1 VIAIQ
6 KLGRHVFAVL
16 VCVLFFALVPLVLY
30 GSWAFSRAVSAAD
43 LGGPL
48 NFVIIPLAGALLGLA
63 VSVVVFLPLS
73 LLAERFSFR
82 RWWQVVA
89 SLTGALIPGVILG
102 AIFVGPADAPVT
114 GWFVVLLSASVGL
127 FIVGGF
133 FVYLS
138 CIGICR
144 RLFP

>member
-1 VIAIQ
+1 M
-6 KLGRHVFAVL
+6 
-16 VCVLFFALVPLVLY
+16 
-30 GSWAFSRAVSAAD
+30 
-43 LGGPL
+43 
-48 NFVIIPLAGALLGLA
+48 NFVIIPLAGGLFGLA
-63 VSVVVFLPLS
+63 ASVIVFLPFS

-102 AIFVGPADAPVT
+102 AVFVGPADAPVT
-114 GWFVVLLSASVGL
+114 GWFVLLVGASIGL

-138 CIGICR
+138 CLAVCR
-144 RLFP
+144 RMFP